1 MSEKL
6 DYKLQNLQRAI
17 ERLREA
23 VSAVQASDPNS
34 ILQDGLI
41 QRFEFTYELAWK
53 SAKAK
58 LEEQGV
64 TETNSPKSVFRELYQ
79 LKWID
84 DEQIWLELI
93 KDRNLTSHVYDE
105 QVAEEIA
112 SRVMNK
118 YLLAFEILFHTLVK
132 N

>member
-1 MSEKL
+1 MSDKL
-6 DYKLQNLQRAI
+6 EHKLQNLQRAI

-23 VSAVQASDPNS
+23 VSAVQTSNPNS

-53 SAKAK
+53 SAKVK
-58 LEEQGV
+58 LEEQGI
-64 TETNSPKSVFRELYQ
+64 TEANSPKSVFRELYQ

-84 DEQIWLELI
+84 NEQLWLELI

-105 QVAEEIA
+105 HVAEDIA
-112 SRVMNK
+112 GRVMSQ
-118 YLLAFEILFHTLVK
+118 YLQAFEVLYKILVK
-132 N
+132 Y